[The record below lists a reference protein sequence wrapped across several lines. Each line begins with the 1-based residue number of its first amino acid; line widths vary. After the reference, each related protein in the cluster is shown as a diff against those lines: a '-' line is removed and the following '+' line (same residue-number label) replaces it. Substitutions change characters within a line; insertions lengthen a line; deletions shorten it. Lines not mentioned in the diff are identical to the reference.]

1 MRYLT
6 EELYQKLQLFPL
18 PFDEDVS
25 LTDLAEW
32 GLDLDELFIQELLAR
47 DEWYLKYTP
56 AQLKALLFDQNG
68 RIICQKLDDKI
79 LTLIRNFREQIDDEC
94 AEATAW
100 VDSQRA
106 QVALLANEGMQKY
119 LSLDLTES
127 NIVRVNGLDS
137 REVTIELW
145 QGVDASE
152 SIILIFKNVRE
163 SFMGNI
169 HHYDANWWLFDE
181 ISVDDSG
188 YYQLYALF
196 GNADYIGQLQVRFQ
210 DIEVQQKKLID

>member
-79 LTLIRNFREQIDDEC
+79 LTLIRNFREQIDDEW

-119 LSLDLTES
+119 LSLDLT
-127 NIVRVNGLDS
+127 RC
-137 REVTIELW
+137 R
-145 QGVDASE
+145 
-152 SIILIFKNVRE
+152 
-163 SFMGNI
+163 
-169 HHYDANWWLFDE
+169 
-181 ISVDDSG
+181 
-188 YYQLYALF
+188 
-196 GNADYIGQLQVRFQ
+196 RF
-210 DIEVQQKKLID
+210 